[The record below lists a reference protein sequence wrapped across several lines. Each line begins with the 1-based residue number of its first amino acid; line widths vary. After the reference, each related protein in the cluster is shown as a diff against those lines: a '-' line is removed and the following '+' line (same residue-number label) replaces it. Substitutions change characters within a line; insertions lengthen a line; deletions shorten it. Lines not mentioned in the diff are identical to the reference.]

1 MEANLVFYVLNTA
14 ISVLVALVS
23 LRFLLQLTQANF
35 YNPISQG
42 VNRFTSPLIAPFR
55 ALPVIGPVNTGVL
68 VAAITIQALG
78 AGLCFV
84 LLGGLPGIAQLLIW
98 SVLSVVGLMLNL
110 VFYALFG
117 MIILSWLA
125 PQASHPGAELV
136 NQLSEPFLAPFRRI
150 VPDLGGLDL
159 SPILLFVVINI
170 VEGAVINGP
179 ARAMG
184 LSSTVAQFFVGLG

>member
-84 LLGGLPGIAQLLIW
+84 LLGGLPGVMQLLVW

-170 VEGAVINGP
+170 VESAVINGP